1 MEKTLNK
8 YKMSKEV
15 VITNYKNRY
24 LIAYL
29 ENNKAIELFLK
40 SPDSI
45 EIGDIYIG
53 KVKNIVENIQ
63 AAFVEVS
70 PGIIGYYSLKNNTN
84 HLFTCPTNRKLSI
97 GDEIMVQIERGS
109 IKSKAPVLSSHIQIQ
124 GNCMVL
130 LGNYPFIG
138 VSKKISS
145 SHIRDNLKFLA
156 HEFVGD
162 SQNGII
168 FRTEAQNTNE
178 KILREEYDSLLVDYN
193 KIMST
198 FRMRT
203 CYSKIYGMP
212 QNWLK
217 YVHANNLHDLR
228 IVTDLEDVFDNLMKQ
243 DYISDKN
250 NLCEFYSDKTYSLIK
265 LKSLETQIDRA
276 VSKHVWL
283 RSGASLVIEPT
294 EALTSIDVNTSKTEI
309 RKKDEST
316 FLEINIEAAHEIFR
330 QIRLRNLS
338 GIIIV
343 DFINLSDKK
352 NEILLMNTLK
362 LAAQED
368 PVQTNVIDI
377 TPLGLVEIT
386 RKRTYRP
393 FYEQLK
399 EYNYE

>member
-1 MEKTLNK
+1 MEKSLDER
-8 YKMSKEV
+8 KMSKEV
-15 VITNYKNRY
+15 IITNYKNRY

-29 ENNKAIELFLK
+29 EDNKAIELFLK
-40 SPDSI
+40 TPDSI

-84 HLFTCPTNRKLSI
+84 HLFTRPTNRKLLI
-97 GDEIMVQIERGS
+97 GDEILVQIERGS

-124 GNCMVL
+124 GKCMVL
-130 LGNYPFIG
+130 LGNYPFVG

-145 SHIRDNLKFLA
+145 SHSRENLKFLA
-156 HEFVGD
+156 QEFVGD

-168 FRTEAQNTNE
+168 FRTEAQNTN
-178 KILREEYDSLLVDYN
+178 KKVLREEYSSLMVDYN
-193 KIMST
+193 NIMST
-198 FRMRT
+198 FQMRT

-217 YVHANNLHDLR
+217 YVHANNLHDIR
-228 IVTDLEDVFDNLMKQ
+228 IVTDLEDVFDNLIKQ
-243 DYISDKN
+243 DDISDKN
-250 NLCEFYSDKTYSLIK
+250 ISCEFYSDKTYPLIK

-283 RSGASLVIEPT
+283 RSGASLVIEST

-309 RKKDEST
+309 RKKDESA
-316 FLEINIEAAHEIFR
+316 FLQINIEAAHEIFR

-338 GIIIV
+338 GIIII

-362 LAAQED
+362 IAAQGD

-399 EYNYE
+399 ECNHE

>member
-1 MEKTLNK
+1 
-8 YKMSKEV
+8 
-15 VITNYKNRY
+15 
-24 LIAYL
+24 
-29 ENNKAIELFLK
+29 
-40 SPDSI
+40 
-45 EIGDIYIG
+45 
-53 KVKNIVENIQ
+53 
-63 AAFVEVS
+63 
-70 PGIIGYYSLKNNTN
+70 
-84 HLFTCPTNRKLSI
+84 
-97 GDEIMVQIERGS
+97 
-109 IKSKAPVLSSHIQIQ
+109 
-124 GNCMVL
+124 
-130 LGNYPFIG
+130 
-138 VSKKISS
+138 
-145 SHIRDNLKFLA
+145 
-156 HEFVGD
+156 
-162 SQNGII
+162 
-168 FRTEAQNTNE
+168 
-178 KILREEYDSLLVDYN
+178 
-193 KIMST
+193 
-198 FRMRT
+198 MRT